1 MRGIIHLKVRDAMT
15 QPAVTVSADLTV
27 ADLEHL
33 IERYDYN
40 SYPVV
45 RDGKLE
51 GIVTK
56 LDFLRNFV
64 FTPESVLPHYDDL
77 MRRHL
82 RDIMRADV
90 VTVTGDYPLTR
101 VLQML
106 VDLSSKSFPV
116 VEGDRVIGIISREDV
131 IRALRRA
138 ILDTSET
145 P

>member
-1 MRGIIHLKVRDAMT
+1 MRGIIQLKARDSMT
-15 QPAVTVSADLTV
+15 RAPVTVSADLTI
-27 ADLEHL
+27 ADLEQL

-45 RDGKLE
+45 RDGRLE

-56 LDFLRNFV
+56 LDFLRTFT
-64 FTPESVLPHYDDL
+64 FTPDSVLPHYDDL
-77 MRRHL
+77 MRRHV
-82 RDIMRADV
+82 RDIMQRDV
-90 VTVTGDYPLTR
+90 VTVSPDYPLTR

-116 VEGDRVIGIISREDV
+116 TEGDRVVGIVSREDV

-138 ILDTSET
+138 VLEGAD
-145 P
+145 

>member
-1 MRGIIHLKVRDAMT
+1 MRGIIQLKVRDAMT
-15 QPAVTVSADLTV
+15 RAPVTVSPDLTV
-27 ADLEHL
+27 ADLEQL

-45 RDGKLE
+45 RDGRLE

-64 FTPESVLPHYDDL
+64 FTADSVIPHYDEL
-77 MRRHL
+77 MRRHV
-82 RDIMRADV
+82 REIMQGHV
-90 VTVTGDYPLTR
+90 VTVSGDYPLTR

-106 VDLSSKSFPV
+106 VDTSSKSFPV
-116 VEGDRVIGIISREDV
+116 VEGDRVVGIISREDV

-138 ILDTSET
+138 VLEPAD
-145 P
+145 

>member
-1 MRGIIHLKVRDAMT
+1 MRGIIQLKVRDAMT
-15 QPAVTVSADLTV
+15 RPPVTVSPDLTV
-27 ADLEHL
+27 ADLEQL

-45 RDGKLE
+45 RDGRLE

-64 FTPESVLPHYDDL
+64 FTPDSVLPHYDEL
-77 MRRHL
+77 MRRHV
-82 RDIMRADV
+82 REIMQRDV

-106 VDLSSKSFPV
+106 VDMSSKSFPV
-116 VEGDRVIGIISREDV
+116 VEADRVIGIVSREDV

-138 ILDTSET
+138 VLDSAD
-145 P
+145 

>member
-1 MRGIIHLKVRDAMT
+1 MRSIIHLKVRDAMT
-15 QPAVTVSADLTV
+15 HPAVTVSPDLTV
-27 ADLEHL
+27 ADLEQL

-45 RDGKLE
+45 RDGQME

-64 FTPESVLPHYDDL
+64 FTADSVLPHYDDL

-82 RDIMRADV
+82 HEIMRRDV
-90 VTVTGDYPLTR
+90 VTVSGDYPLTR

-138 ILDTSET
+138 ILDSAE
-145 P
+145 